1 MRYSI
6 IVPIYNANEYLREC
20 LDSVLSQT
28 FDDWECVC
36 VDDASDDTSPFVL
49 DEYAE
54 RDSRFRI
61 IHQRHAGVGM
71 ARNVG
76 IDAANGDY
84 IVFLDADDTL
94 LPDALEGLTSE
105 TADIVSFLPLKEA
118 GVFDSLAGNM
128 IAWNAIYR
136 SEVLTGVR
144 FPNLVN
150 CEDLVFAA
158 EAYARAKTI
167 VVGVARWYHH
177 RVVSGSAYNSH
188 SWRRVGDSWKSIGM
202 MARAFRPALT
212 GMQEHMLLARKLAIH
227 FILHVAAEVPRATMS
242 SMASWIRKTFT
253 FNDIREESYI

>member
-1 MRYSI
+1 M
-6 IVPIYNANEYLREC
+6 C

-36 VDDASDDTSPFVL
+36 VDDGSDDTSPFVL

-61 IHQRHAGVGM
+61 IHQRHSGVGM

-94 LPDALEGLTSE
+94 LPNALEGLKSE

-128 IAWNAIYR
+128 IAWNAMYR
-136 SEVLTGVR
+136 REILTGVR

-158 EAYARAKTI
+158 EAYARAET
-167 VVGVARWYHH
+167 VVAGVPRWYHH

-202 MARAFRPALT
+202 MVHAYHP
-212 GMQEHMLLARKLAIH
+212 LAQDISMRLILWRKLVMH
-227 FILHVAAEVPRATMS
+227 FLLHVIMEIPKTVL
-242 SMASWIRKTFT
+242 RKVKLKG
-253 FNDIREESYI
+253 IPS